1 MIVLDPAKRYR
12 CSEVAAWLEHTPSW
26 FSRNRA
32 ELERVDNFPRPI
44 SRVGKPRWL
53 GADLIAWEQRDKH
66 APTITGPAAPMVVDF
81 SNELRERALK
91 VAGGK
96 ARNG

>member
-66 APTITGPAAPMVVDF
+66 APETAGPASPPVFDL
-81 SNELRERALK
+81 SPILRARAHQ

-96 ARNG
+96 RS